1 MFLIYC
7 HLNFHAN
14 LLRLWPFPLSNEFRI
29 SQVISRRNEKQIR
42 IGRLCLVLV
51 AAVVLYVS
59 QRHFASYFKR
69 LLYKIFYIGP
79 SMSPRFPYE
88 ARERSW
94 RADMCRGLIPGTIW
108 KLLCHKLYITYLTL
122 TFLLQKRSLN

>member
-1 MFLIYC
+1 MPFVSSTLKSFEKWRSLLFGATGNFNHQTLPYGILYLTFIAQMFLIYC

-51 AAVVLYVS
+51 
-59 QRHFASYFKR
+59 
-69 LLYKIFYIGP
+69 G
-79 SMSPRFPYE
+79 
-88 ARERSW
+88 RS
-94 RADMCRGLIPGTIW
+94 CTI
-108 KLLCHKLYITYLTL
+108 CITKALRIL
-122 TFLLQKRSLN
+122 F